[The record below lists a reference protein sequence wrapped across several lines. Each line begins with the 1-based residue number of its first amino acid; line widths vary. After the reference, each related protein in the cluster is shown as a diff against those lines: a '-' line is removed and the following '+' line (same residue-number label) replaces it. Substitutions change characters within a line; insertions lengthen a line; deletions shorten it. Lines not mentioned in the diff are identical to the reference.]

1 MGTVESSGDVHSVS
15 TGQSY
20 VSNHPPGAPPTRE
33 RMFYSI
39 RCCFV
44 PSAELNCRKH
54 TSHLSQLVDAAS
66 VCTRLPTEATLPRS
80 TNAADTITAPWPVCS
95 GSQQPRLGGAARG
108 QLCPRAPARPG
119 RGGPYRTVRGNLSTR
134 TESATCAHRLCVD
147 AQFGA
152 TTDMTRANYRLPP
165 RRPESLAQWFSSCPA
180 HDSTDQ
186 PERNA
191 GHRVTLLA
199 ARPATGDQP
208 ARQRP
213 HQHCIADVLSHVPSA
228 SDILNTTGTAS
239 LSRVKRRRSTALDSW
254 LFCIRTESRSV
265 PFPKRFKHSR
275 ACQTRRFQSV
285 SNTMAPSDMAFP
297 KRFHTSARER

>member
-1 MGTVESSGDVHSVS
+1 
-15 TGQSY
+15 
-20 VSNHPPGAPPTRE
+20 
-33 RMFYSI
+33 MFYSI

-44 PSAELNCRKH
+44 PSAEINCRKH

-134 TESATCAHRLCVD
+134 TESATCAHRLCID

-180 HDSTDQ
+180 HDSTDR

-191 GHRVTLLA
+191 GHPVTLLA
-199 ARPATGDQP
+199 ARPGH
-208 ARQRP
+208 RR
-213 HQHCIADVLSHVPSA
+213 SA
-228 SDILNTTGTAS
+228 STAASAPALTATTPGTAS
-239 LSRVKRRRSTALDSW
+239 LSRAKRRRSTALDSW

-265 PFPKRFKHSR
+265 PFPKRFKHGR

-285 SNTMAPSDMAFP
+285 SNTMAPSDTAFP
-297 KRFHTSARER
+297 KRFHASARERRWRFQVLVLVLTQSKPRLESLRQVAGRVVPNDRHGDY